1 MGKGLKRKTDPYR
14 IRITPNLKLKIAEL
28 SELTNS
34 SVLAITR
41 AAVIKYMQYNQD
53 EEGNWT
59 LPDKTNKK

>member
-1 MGKGLKRKTDPYR
+1 MGKGLKRKTDPVR

-28 SELTNS
+28 SKLTNS
-34 SVLAITR
+34 SVSAISR

-53 EEGNWT
+53 EEGNWI

>member
-1 MGKGLKRKTDPYR
+1 MGKGLKRKTDPVR

-28 SELTNS
+28 SKLTNS
-34 SVLAITR
+34 SVSAITR

-53 EEGNWT
+53 EEGNWI

>member
-1 MGKGLKRKTDPYR
+1 MGKGLKRKTDPFS
-14 IRITPNLKLKIAEL
+14 IRITPHLMLKIAEL

-34 SVLAITR
+34 SVSAITR

-53 EEGNWT
+53 EEGNWI

>member
-1 MGKGLKRKTDPYR
+1 MGKGLKRKTDPVR

-34 SVLAITR
+34 SVSAITR

-53 EEGNWT
+53 EEGNWVV
-59 LPDKTNKK
+59 PDKTNKK

>member
-41 AAVIKYMQYNQD
+41 AAFIKYMQYNQD